1 MPSTLPAVSPSP
13 TYITESDGILMELF
27 LDVEEYGAEANG
39 ESGQG
44 PPRSC
49 GVLEGACIVWKEG
62 GSASP
67 LGRW

>member
-1 MPSTLPAVSPSP
+1 
-13 TYITESDGILMELF
+13 MELF
-27 LDVEEYGAEANG
+27 LDVDEYGAETNG
-39 ESGQG
+39 ENGQG

-67 LGRW
+67 IGRW